1 MFAIRFFLGID
12 FGRAHAGGGVVS
24 KTYESLG
31 LVWQVPQTDSSCVK
45 RAEPL
50 EKQKRIEPGPC
61 FDVGV
66 LAPRKM
72 RVLGRFLRV
81 ASAPPGTGDQTQN
94 LQVRVS
100 SCLRYRQ

>member
-1 MFAIRFFLGID
+1 MFAIRFFQGID

-50 EKQKRIEPGPC
+50 EKQKSRPSTHASEVKC
-61 FDVGV
+61 LVGGSFKD
-66 LAPRKM
+66 ANTI
-72 RVLGRFLRV
+72 V
-81 ASAPPGTGDQTQN
+81 AASK
-94 LQVRVS
+94 
-100 SCLRYRQ
+100 